1 MGSTQGTLLAL
12 MTRWGTLRRH
22 HTRRLSDLHPKAILQ
37 CTRACTHRGN
47 LVQELVLDMEVWRL
61 HRSTLYWSLTTIQTG
76 SATCYAPVSARL
88 HLARKRTVFLYPVA
102 PIVCTVLWYFLH
114 THDMGLDLYMIWRAS
129 APYLRLYLHIL

>member
-22 HTRRLSDLHPKAILQ
+22 HTRRLSDLHPKALVQ

-47 LVQELVLDMEVWRL
+47 LVQEPVLDMEVWRL

-88 HLARKRTVFLYPVA
+88 HLARKRTVFLYHVA
-102 PIVCTVLWYFLH
+102 PIVCTVL
-114 THDMGLDLYMIWRAS
+114 
-129 APYLRLYLHIL
+129 